1 MLEEHLSHEQI
12 MSLAED
18 FNDYFT
24 IVTLKRGLAYYRQGR
39 IYNILVHDSLVE
51 AIVKGTHN
59 YAVQI
64 DLNNFNHS
72 RCSCPVHE
80 NCKHM
85 AALFFNLYAR
95 YENPEIFVHNMPPN
109 RYNPVSVINN
119 TVIARVRPILLPEAD
134 GTIAQWQKFFTENFN
149 RQSPYSNYNY
159 NNYFFEILIDELNK
173 LALDWPSPNREF
185 YRFHSCLF
193 IMDKMETYVRRSQ
206 QQYYFAPS
214 QLVHAGKM
222 IDYLMKA
229 SSVITNPAYLEKH
242 QFQVEAALEQLR
254 AITFQD
260 TNNYFDWLWIYRLLW
275 SNYFAHQALVDREG
289 RELDKFITSKKQSPT
304 AQHNIHVASAHLQF
318 IMGNEQTAMQ
328 VLEEVGAKIS
338 DILLY
343 LYSFA
348 HYKNWGQL
356 ENWLHWLAP
365 GLKFA
370 TNREMADICH
380 LWLKLAAERQDYT
393 EALSLMK
400 SLLPHCSL
408 QYEEGLLHAGHYQTW
423 VEYHLYNQSLPIDL
437 GRDAI
442 KIVASHDV
450 SLLLPL
456 YHQAVIRYIEHKNR
470 LAYKMAVRMLKKL
483 QTYYKKLK
491 RTDEW
496 NLYLKGLNAR
506 YSRLRAL
513 QEEMRKG
520 QLI

>member
-1 MLEEHLSHEQI
+1 MLEEHLSREQI
-12 MSLAED
+12 ISLAED
-18 FNDYFT
+18 IKDFFT

-39 IYNILVHDSLVE
+39 IYNILVHHSLVE
-51 AIVKGTHN
+51 ATVKGTHN
-59 YAVQI
+59 YTVQI

-72 RCSCPVHE
+72 QCSCPVHE

-85 AALFFNLYAR
+85 AALFFNLYAH
-95 YENPEIFVHNMPPN
+95 YEKPENFPITA
-109 RYNPVSVINN
+109 RLRPV
-119 TVIARVRPILLPEAD
+119 LLPKAKD
-134 GTIAQWQKFFTENFN
+134 TVAQWQKFFNEKFN
-149 RQSPYSNYNY
+149 QQSPYNNYNY

-173 LALDWPSPNREF
+173 LALDWPSPNREL
-185 YRFHSCLF
+185 YLFHSCLF
-193 IMDKMETYVRRSQ
+193 VMDKMETYVRQGQ
-206 QQYYFAPS
+206 QLYYYVPS
-214 QLVHAGKM
+214 QLVHTGKM
-222 IDYLMKA
+222 IDYLMET
-229 SSVITNPAYLEKH
+229 STVITNPAYLKKH
-242 QFQVEAALEQLR
+242 HSQVESTLDQLR

-275 SNYFAHQALVDREG
+275 SNHFAHQDLIDRES
-289 RELDKFITSKKQSPT
+289 RELDKLITSKKQSPT
-304 AQHNIHVASAHLQF
+304 LRHNIHVARAHLQF
-318 IMGNEQTAMQ
+318 MMGNEQTAMQ
-328 VLEEVGAKIS
+328 VLEESEAKIS

-343 LYSFA
+343 LDSFA
-348 HYKNWGQL
+348 HYKNWEQL
-356 ENWLHWLAP
+356 EKWLRWTASR
-365 GLKFA
+365 LKSA
-370 TNREMADICH
+370 TDREMTDTCH
-380 LWLKLAAERQDYT
+380 LWLELAAERQDYT
-393 EALSLMK
+393 ETLSLMK
-400 SLLPHCSL
+400 SLLPHSSL
-408 QYEEGLLHAGHYQTW
+408 HYEKGLLQAGHYQTW

-437 GRDAI
+437 RRDDL

-470 LAYKMAVRMLKKL
+470 QAYKMAVRMLKKL